1 MDLLKKYT
9 LELSLTTLGIALI
22 VVGMVFGTKVIAFN
36 LDGFYLFLAGLLL
49 TIYGVGTIFSKA
61 KEQKKMNQNESKNE
75 VD

>member
-36 LDGFYLFLAGLLL
+36 LDGF
-49 TIYGVGTIFSKA
+49 
-61 KEQKKMNQNESKNE
+61 
-75 VD
+75 